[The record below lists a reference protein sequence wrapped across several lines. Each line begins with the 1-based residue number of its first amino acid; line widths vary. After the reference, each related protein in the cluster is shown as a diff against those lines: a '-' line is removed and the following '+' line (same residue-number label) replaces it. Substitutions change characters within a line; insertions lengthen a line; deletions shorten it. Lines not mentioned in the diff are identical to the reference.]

1 MKLFLFALFL
11 FPTLAQATGDEF
23 LIDGQVTTLSAIPEP
38 LVWWMFGAGFS
49 WLYRFGYCDASPT

>member
-38 LVWWMFGAGFS
+38 LVWWMFGAGFIG
-49 WLYRFGYCDASPT
+49 LAIATRHRRK